1 MAGILYSKG
10 KLYMMRKLSEVFS
23 KNRAEEFP
31 DDVYGKYVLP
41 RNYNSVDLTKM
52 TKACIIIGG
61 RGYGKTMFLKYH
73 CHNTILSKNKKNIS
87 IDDLKTIGLYWRPD
101 TSFTQHMSEK
111 WLGKYWHTVFQTYLS
126 LNVMIEL
133 SSFLTNLGHR
143 SSPLSRHSKKISAL
157 LVPKVILE
165 ALSITSPVSILDAK
179 KHLQHSLFKICNWVN
194 APITPTPPFAIDVK
208 TSLDLIIS
216 EIKSICPELS
226 ETQFHVLVDEFENLT
241 SKQQEIVNTLMK
253 HGKYP
258 LLFSVAYKKNAS
270 VSHKT
275 LSDEHVVEQHDYR
288 IIDLE
293 NLYIDDFEIF
303 AGEILALRLGEY
315 KSYESYR
322 ERIISKQDIES
333 RKDDEYPKLIKLLA
347 NAFLPEISFKD
358 IAQQIIED
366 RAMRNKLETL
376 INIGLKSFS
385 PAAKVES
392 ANFIDELH
400 PEASIINGAL
410 VNRKTSDIKVIL
422 NEFKLYK
429 SGKDSKYR
437 SWIPN
442 NLVGMIIHIYNLFP
456 SKDCPIYAGYN
467 QFIKISRG
475 NIRHFLELCH
485 QAVLKAELDNEL
497 INNELDE
504 ISIRCQSYAT
514 KKTSEQEID
523 KIPDLGAQGIH
534 LKRVAK
540 RLGKVFSYSQSRRS
554 QSESEVNH
562 FTLDMTDK
570 SSLSET
576 TQLLLNEALVWSVL
590 IETEST
596 KSKSSDNLEEKDY
609 LLHPVLSPYFGISH
623 RKKRKIKFS
632 SEELEIIFSGDDAK
646 FSDLLKNYRRKWK
659 LEDHDDI
666 DNEYVGA
673 QLGLL

>member
-1 MAGILYSKG
+1 MAHSIQKVNL
-10 KLYMMRKLSEVFS
+10 MTRKLSEIFA

-41 RNYNSVDLTKM
+41 RNYNSVNLSKM
-52 TKACIIIGG
+52 TKACIVIGG

-73 CHNTILSKNKKNIS
+73 CHNTILSKNQKEIKIQ
-87 IDDLKTIGLYWRPD
+87 DLKTIGIYWRPD

-111 WLGKYWHTVFQTYLS
+111 WLGEYWHTTFKTYFS
-126 LNVMIEL
+126 INIMIEFTK
-133 SSFLTNLGHR
+133 FLINLGGD
-143 SSPLSRHSKKISAL
+143 SSPLRKYKDEIFSIL
-157 LVPKVILE
+157 LPE
-165 ALSITSPVSILDAK
+165 PILDALNINTPLK
-179 KHLQHSLFKICNWVN
+179 MVDAARPLQNSLFKICNWVN
-194 APITPTPPFAIDVK
+194 APISPTPPFAIDVK
-208 TSLDLIIS
+208 SSLDLIIS
-216 EIKSICPELS
+216 DIVKICSEL
-226 ETQFHVLVDEFENLT
+226 EKIQFHIFVDEFENLT
-241 SKQQEIVNTLMK
+241 FGQQEIVNTLMK
-253 HGKYP
+253 HGKHP
-258 LLFSVAYKKNAS
+258 LLFSVAYKKNAN

-293 NLYIDDFEIF
+293 NLYIDDFETF
-303 AGEILALRLGEY
+303 AGEILALRLSEFKY
-315 KSYESYR
+315 YASFKD
-322 ERIISKQDIES
+322 RIINKNEIDS
-333 RKDDEYPKLIKLLA
+333 RKDLDYQKLIRQLA
-347 NAFLPEISFKD
+347 AAFLPEMTSKD
-358 IAQQIIED
+358 ISSQIIED
-366 RAMRNKLETL
+366 KAMRNKLESL
-376 INIGLKSFS
+376 INYGLKTFS
-385 PAAKVES
+385 PKSKIKSSDLV
-392 ANFIDELH
+392 DEAY

-410 VNRKTSDIKVIL
+410 VNRKNSDTDFIL
-422 NEFKLYK
+422 NELKLYK
-429 SGKDSKYR
+429 SGAESKYR

-456 SKDCPIYAGYN
+456 NKYCPIYAGYN
-467 QFIKISRG
+467 QFVKISRG

-485 QAVLKAELDNEL
+485 QSVLKAEIDNE
-497 INNELDE
+497 IVDEELDE
-504 ISIRCQSYAT
+504 ISIYSQSYAT
-514 KKTSEQEID
+514 KKASELEID

-540 RLGKVFSYSQSRRS
+540 RLGKVFNYSQSRRS

-576 TQLLLNEALVWSVL
+576 TQVLLNESLVWSVL

-596 KSKSSDNLEEKDY
+596 KSKSNDNLEEKDY

-632 SEELEIIFSGDDAK
+632 VPELEIIFSGDDAK
-646 FSDLLKNYRRKWK
+646 FSELLKTYKKKWQ
-659 LEDHDDI
+659 LDDSDDM